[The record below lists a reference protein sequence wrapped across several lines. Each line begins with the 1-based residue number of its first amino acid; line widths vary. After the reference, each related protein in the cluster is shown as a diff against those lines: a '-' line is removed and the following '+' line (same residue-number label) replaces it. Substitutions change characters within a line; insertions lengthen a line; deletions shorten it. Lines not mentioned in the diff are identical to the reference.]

1 MFKKKNKEDLDKFNP
16 LLKKEVIIIDKNE
29 FEENVSKATKEII
42 DTLENDYGVNIQK
55 VFSDIISE
63 KIKNVIENITFYGN
77 DKNMTIDGIIP
88 LPYYGFAGKIDINT
102 PEEFNMLSKA
112 LSLASEIKNK

>member
-1 MFKKKNKEDLDKFNP
+1 MFKKKNKKDLDKFNP

-29 FEENVSKATKEII
+29 FEESILKESKEILE
-42 DTLENDYGVNIQK
+42 TLKYDYGIEVPDK
-55 VFSDIISE
+55 FSTIISE
-63 KIKNVIENITFYGN
+63 KMKEAIVDMTFYGN
-77 DKNMTIDGIIP
+77 GRYTTIDGIIP

-112 LSLASEIKNK
+112 LALASEIKNK